1 LAKYLISPIMGKRN
15 GYNVPSRM
23 KLVRS
28 LAICLAIGVA
38 CTGVTLFAGTSV
50 RAYVWHVRHGD
61 STTFAQWRVPIP
73 KGYFEA
79 GASSFF
85 KHSFGS
91 PIWKAAPWG
100 HISLFHHSQPAPGS
114 YDRIEAATIRVAAE
128 DGYQLQAR
136 RSVQSTSDNSYCF
149 EFSRK
154 SNTSLVAIRCMTDSA
169 ELAVYFEGDRRFSND
184 VYGVVRGLERLPSK

>member
-1 LAKYLISPIMGKRN
+1 LITPNHGKKRS

-38 CTGVTLFAGTSV
+38 CIGVTLFAGTSV

-85 KHSFGS
+85 KLSFGS
-91 PIWKAAPWG
+91 PFWKAAPWG
-100 HISLFHHSQPAPGS
+100 HISLFHHSQPHAPGS

-128 DGYQLQAR
+128 EGYQLQAR
-136 RSVQSTSDNSYCF
+136 RRVQSTSDDSYCF
-149 EFSRK
+149 EFSHK
-154 SNTSLVAIRCMTDSA
+154 VRC
-169 ELAVYFEGDRRFSND
+169 G
-184 VYGVVRGLERLPSK
+184 GK

>member
-1 LAKYLISPIMGKRN
+1 MGKRH
-15 GYNVPSRM
+15 GYNVSSRM
-23 KLVRS
+23 KLARS

-38 CTGVTLFAGTSV
+38 CTGVTLFVGTSV
-50 RAYVWHVRHGD
+50 RAYVWHARHGD
-61 STTFAQWRVPIP
+61 SITFAQWRVPIP

-91 PIWKAAPWG
+91 PLWKAAPWG
-100 HISLFHHSQPAPGS
+100 HISLFQHSQHNSQPPAPVS

-128 DGYQLQAR
+128 EGYQLQTR
-136 RSVQSTSDNSYCF
+136 RRVQSTSDNSYCF

-154 SNTSLVAIRCMTDSA
+154 STTSLVAIRCMTDSA

-184 VYGVVRGLERLPSK
+184 VYEVVRGLERLPSK